1 MKHRSPAA
9 PLLLPFITF
18 GIYSIVWYVKSK
30 VEMNTRGAGIPT
42 AWLILVPIADIWWMW
57 RFAAG
62 VEGVS
67 GMSRH
72 GAFWLLLLLGPI
84 GAAVVQ
90 SSINGSAA
98 ARGQKVMY

>member
-18 GIYSIVWYVKSK
+18 GVYSIVWYVKSK

-57 RFAAG
+57 RFAVG

-90 SSINGSAA
+90 SSLNGSAA